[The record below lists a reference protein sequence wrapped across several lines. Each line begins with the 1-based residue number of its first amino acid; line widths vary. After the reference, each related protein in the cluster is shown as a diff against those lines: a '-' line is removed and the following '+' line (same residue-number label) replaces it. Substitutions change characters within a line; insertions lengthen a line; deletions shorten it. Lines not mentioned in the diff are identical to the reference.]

1 MPISNDAY
9 KLLKHISENA
19 CSYDDVYKFL
29 KADYQFN
36 ETYEFLSRDV
46 YIVVEN
52 KFVLTEKGK
61 IALESYTRLSE
72 AECKATIAIW
82 VSVGSLVVAI
92 CSLFKS

>member
-19 CSYDDVYKFL
+19 CSYDDVSKFL
-29 KADYQFN
+29 NADYQFN
-36 ETYEFLSRDV
+36 ETYKFLSRDG
-46 YIVVEN
+46 YIVFEN

-61 IALESYTRLSE
+61 VALESYNRLSK

-82 VSVGSLVVAI
+82 VSAGSLVVAI